1 MNRVKTFFH
10 KFHKRSPRGWA
21 ISVFPVFCI
30 LTTIGLPIDLI
41 LSVFVRKLP
50 RVLLNCLEDMRHGVK
65 VAWRSES
72 AIHKSAWK
80 IWWKAVSGKGEQNK
94 EDNP

>member
-41 LSVFVRKLP
+41 LFVFARG
-50 RVLLNCLEDMRHGVK
+50 LLRSLNFFDDLWHIVK
-65 VAWRSES
+65 TAWCSES
-72 AIHKSAWK
+72 AIHKTAWK
-80 IWWKAVSGKGEQNK
+80 IWWKSVSGKDEQSK
-94 EDNP
+94 SDNT